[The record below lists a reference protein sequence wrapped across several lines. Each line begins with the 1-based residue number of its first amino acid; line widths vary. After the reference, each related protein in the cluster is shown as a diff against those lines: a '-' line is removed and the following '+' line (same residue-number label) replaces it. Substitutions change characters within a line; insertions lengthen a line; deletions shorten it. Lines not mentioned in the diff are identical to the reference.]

1 MALGSRNQG
10 HRWRFRRLG
19 GFDQVIIESADDI
32 RNLPELDQKL
42 WAALSCP
49 TTGVEL
55 DAHTLALLDTDGDG
69 RIRVPEVVTAVS
81 WVCGVLKDPSELLQ
95 RSPGLPLA
103 SIDDGNDEGRQLLTS
118 ARRILVNLGKSDADV
133 ITTAETADTG
143 KIFAET
149 AFNGDGVVPPT
160 AAEDAALAG
169 AIADVMTCVGSAPDR
184 SGAQG
189 IDQALSDRF
198 FEQAAAYLDWWA
210 EARADAA
217 NVLPLGEATEAAAA
231 VFEVVKP
238 KIDDYFTRAR
248 LAAFDS
254 QAAAFLN
261 PGEADY
267 AALAHKT
274 LSPGTAELADFPV
287 ARVEPGRPLPLGAAL
302 NPGWSAP
309 LAAFREQ
316 VAVPLLG
323 PVDALTEA
331 QWADIAGR
339 FAAHFAWR
347 ARRRGEA
354 VATLGL
360 ARVEEL
366 AAGDTRLAI
375 DALIAR
381 DKELEGVANAIE
393 SVDRLVH
400 YYQHLDTLLDNF
412 VSLRDFYTPGR
423 LGIFEV
429 GTLFLDGRSC
439 ELCVAVSDVGAHSAL
454 ATLSGT
460 YLAYCECRRR
470 GGAEKMTIAA
480 AFTGGD
486 ADNLMVGR
494 NGVFYDRHGGDW
506 DATIV
511 RLIEHPISIA
521 QAFWSPY
528 KRVSR
533 MISEQ
538 IAKFAGAQ
546 DKAVETGA
554 AQGIAD
560 LSDKAQAGKA
570 EAAPAPFDIAKF
582 AGIFAAIGLAVGAIG
597 TALAAVLTGFLSLA
611 WWQMPA
617 AIAGLMLLV
626 SGPSMIMAYL
636 KLRGRN
642 LGPILDAN
650 GWAVNTL
657 AKINIPFGSTLTRVA
672 ELPKG
677 AERSLRDPFAEK
689 KRPWKLYLF
698 LLVLL
703 GAVGALWYQGYLG
716 EWWRMAQERAQ
727 KATEAAGLTPASGQA
742 DAPAEATK
750 PAAPVEPAKPAAPAE
765 PAGPADSAG
774 PAEPPAP
781 DASSGEAE
789 PGKPAKPED
798 GGS

>member
-1 MALGSRNQG
+1 
-10 HRWRFRRLG
+10 
-19 GFDQVIIESADDI
+19 V
-32 RNLPELDQKL
+32 
-42 WAALSCP
+42 AA
-49 TTGVEL
+49 
-55 DAHTLALLDTDGDG
+55 
-69 RIRVPEVVTAVS
+69 
-81 WVCGVLKDPSELLQ
+81 
-95 RSPGLPLA
+95 
-103 SIDDGNDEGRQLLTS
+103 
-118 ARRILVNLGKSDADV
+118 
-133 ITTAETADTG
+133 
-143 KIFAET
+143 
-149 AFNGDGVVPPT
+149 
-160 AAEDAALAG
+160 
-169 AIADVMTCVGSAPDR
+169 
-184 SGAQG
+184 
-189 IDQALSDRF
+189 
-198 FEQAAAYLDWWA
+198 
-210 EARADAA
+210 
-217 NVLPLGEATEAAAA
+217 
-231 VFEVVKP
+231 
-238 KIDDYFTRAR
+238 
-248 LAAFDS
+248 
-254 QAAAFLN
+254 
-261 PGEADY
+261 
-267 AALAHKT
+267 
-274 LSPGTAELADFPV
+274 
-287 ARVEPGRPLPLGAAL
+287 
-302 NPGWSAP
+302 
-309 LAAFREQ
+309 
-316 VAVPLLG
+316 
-323 PVDALTEA
+323 
-331 QWADIAGR
+331 
-339 FAAHFAWR
+339 
-347 ARRRGEA
+347 
-354 VATLGL
+354 LGL

-400 YYQHLDTLLDNF
+400 YYQHLDSLLDNF

-429 GTLFLDGRSC
+429 GALFLDGRSC

-470 GGAEKMTIAA
+470 GGAEKMIIAA

-486 ADNLMVGR
+486 ADNLMVGP

-506 DATIV
+506 DATIA

-546 DKAVETGA
+546 DKAVGTGA
-554 AQGIAD
+554 ARGIAD

-597 TALAAVLTGFLSLA
+597 TALAALLTGFLSLA

-617 AIAGLMLLV
+617 AITGLMLLV

-703 GAVGALWYQGYLG
+703 GVSDV
-716 EWWRMAQERAQ
+716 
-727 KATEAAGLTPASGQA
+727 TGLDELIRGL
-742 DAPAEATK
+742 
-750 PAAPVEPAKPAAPAE
+750 V
-765 PAGPADSAG
+765 
-774 PAEPPAP
+774 
-781 DASSGEAE
+781 
-789 PGKPAKPED
+789 
-798 GGS
+798 